1 MTRTIGPL
9 RISTFISA
17 PSAETPFS
25 LFLTALGRRAP
36 RECQVFPRM
45 LSYLLARNR
54 RFGRWRRK
62 MMLGD
67 APPFGTTRQNQRRAQ
82 YSVCGAAGIEVE
94 VELSIALG
102 KIDTFPQFAQFLI
115 DQCEPGGSK
124 RADVRG
130 QNIHA
135 PSHGPLH
142 VQDAR
147 HKTPHPRYRVQL
159 ALRSP
164 NLALPRSSRAQPR
177 AMPSRPPTV
186 LSNPALSFPSAS
198 RLDLPNWAT
207 MDHEPTLKSTLN

>member
-25 LFLTALGRRAP
+25 LFLTALRRRAP
-36 RECQVFPRM
+36 WECRVFPRM
-45 LSYLLARNR
+45 LYYLLAPNR
-54 RFGRWRRK
+54 WFGRWRRK

-115 DQCEPGGSK
+115 DRCEPGGSK
-124 RADVRG
+124 RADVGVKIFTHLRM
-130 QNIHA
+130 A
-135 PSHGPLH
+135 H

-159 ALRSP
+159 TLRS
-164 NLALPRSSRAQPR
+164 
-177 AMPSRPPTV
+177 
-186 LSNPALSFPSAS
+186 
-198 RLDLPNWAT
+198 
-207 MDHEPTLKSTLN
+207 